1 MPRASTVKATVKK
14 SAAKKAAPA
23 TKATS
28 KATSRPAAKPASAV
42 RSVAAR
48 KALSAAVKPAA
59 SPAAKAATPAAKPA
73 PKSSA
78 KAASQPAARPEP
90 EQVSSTPSAAQAAVA
105 ALTPPR
111 PAERLGDTAVY
122 AAPLAAAVRPSNP
135 VARPESRYAGI
146 TESQLLKQPAGDY
159 MNAAQLAFFKEVLE
173 EMRNEIIEKADATSE
188 HLREHEIEPDP
199 TDQATIEEEYALEL
213 RARDRERKL
222 LKKIMQALGRIADG
236 SYGYC
241 EETGEPIGLPRL
253 LARPT
258 ASMSVEAQSRRELKQ
273 KLYGD

>member
-14 SAAKKAAPA
+14 TAARKASPA
-23 TKATS
+23 TKAKS
-28 KATSRPAAKPASAV
+28 KPAAKPASAV
-42 RSVAAR
+42 RSAAAR
-48 KALSAAVKPAA
+48 KAVSAAVKPAA
-59 SPAAKAATPAAKPA
+59 KAAGSAPKAPLRKAA
-73 PKSSA
+73 PKSSP
-78 KAASQPAARPEP
+78 KAAAQPVARPEP
-90 EQVSSTPSAAQAAVA
+90 EPVSSTPTAAQAAVA

-111 PAERLGDTAVY
+111 PAERMGDTAVY
-122 AAPLAAAVRPSNP
+122 AAPLAAVARPSNP

-159 MNAAQLAFFKEVLE
+159 MNAAQLAFFKEILE